1 MNIGRLTHRV
11 TLQRP
16 GGTSDALGER
26 QTIWTDVA
34 TVWASVM
41 PTSTTERNIAAQA
54 HSFITHRITIRYGSE
69 WASIDGS
76 WRVKLDSRYM
86 PIEGVRHLEEGG
98 RWFELVCSEGGSQE

>member
-26 QTIWTDVA
+26 QTTWTDVA

-54 HSFITHRITIRYGSE
+54 HSFVTHRITIRYGSE
-69 WASIDGS
+69 WSTIDAS
-76 WRVKLDSRYM
+76 WRIKFGTRYM
-86 PIEGVRHLEEGG
+86 PIEGVRNLEEQG
-98 RWFELVCSEGGSQE
+98 RWIELVCTEGGAEE